1 MKNQRSG
8 RRRFKGISFT
18 TLVPAIGLSLV
29 LLIYWIQQPL
39 ILSDF
44 GLVSLCNQSVALAL
58 VAMAQTLV
66 VIVGGIDLSVGSLI
80 SLTTCFAATYMG
92 TSDSAALPVLVGTLL
107 VGVMAGALNGAL
119 VVFGRL
125 EPLIATL
132 GTSFV
137 FGGIALQIRPQPGGT
152 VPSWFAAMLT
162 GNFSFLP
169 YSLVLLLGTVALVWI
184 PLRKSRMGR
193 AIQAVGNNEHS
204 AYISGL
210 SPKRAKLFAY
220 ATAGLLTTVAGL
232 FITAQTTSGDPNVGD
247 VYTLNSIAAV
257 VLGGVSLRGG
267 RGRIAGPILSAFLL
281 STIVNA
287 LLAWGISALWQSLI
301 QGLVLLLVLAGVGLR
316 VQRSESWREF
326 LG

>member
-1 MKNQRSG
+1 MNSQRLAG
-8 RRRFKGISFT
+8 RFKGLPLT
-18 TLVPAIGLSLV
+18 TWAPAIGLALV
-29 LLIYWIQQPL
+29 LIFYWIQQPL

-44 GLVSLCNQSVALAL
+44 GLVSLSNQSVALAL

-92 TSDSAALPVLVGTLL
+92 TSASAAFPVLGATLL
-107 VGVMAGALNGAL
+107 LGILTGILNGTL
-119 VVFGRL
+119 VVFGRI

-137 FGGIALQIRPQPGGT
+137 FGGIALQIRPQPGGS
-152 VPSWFAAMLT
+152 VPSWFATMLT

-169 YSLVLLLGTVALVWI
+169 YSLVLLLATVGLVWI
-184 PLRKSRMGR
+184 PVRKSRIGR
-193 AIQAVGNNEHS
+193 AIQAVGNSEHS
-204 AYISGL
+204 AYLSGL
-210 SPKRAKLFAY
+210 NPRSAKMFAY
-220 ATAGLLTTVAGL
+220 ATAGLLTTIAGL

-267 RGRIAGPILSAFLL
+267 RGGIVGPILSAFLL
-281 STIVNA
+281 STIVSA

-316 VQRSESWREF
+316 VQRSESWRDF

>member
-1 MKNQRSG
+1 
-8 RRRFKGISFT
+8 
-18 TLVPAIGLSLV
+18 
-29 LLIYWIQQPL
+29 
-39 ILSDF
+39 
-44 GLVSLCNQSVALAL
+44 
-58 VAMAQTLV
+58 
-66 VIVGGIDLSVGSLI
+66 
-80 SLTTCFAATYMG
+80 
-92 TSDSAALPVLVGTLL
+92 
-107 VGVMAGALNGAL
+107 
-119 VVFGRL
+119 
-125 EPLIATL
+125 
-132 GTSFV
+132 
-137 FGGIALQIRPQPGGT
+137 
-152 VPSWFAAMLT
+152 MLT
-162 GNFSFLP
+162 GNYSFLP
-169 YSLVLLLGTVALVWI
+169 FSLVLLLTTLAVVWT
-184 PLRKSRMGR
+184 PLRKSRIGR

-210 SPKRAKLFAY
+210 NPKRAKLFAY

-281 STIVNA
+281 STIVSA

-326 LG
+326 FG

>member
-1 MKNQRSG
+1 MKNERSLTG
-8 RRRFKGISFT
+8 YFAMSFT
-18 TLVPAIGLSLV
+18 TVLPAIGFALV

-44 GLVSLCNQSVALAL
+44 GVVSLSNQSVALSLA
-58 VAMAQTLV
+58 AMAQTLV
-66 VIVGGIDLSVGSLI
+66 VLTGGIDLSVGSLI

-92 TSDSAALPVLVGTLL
+92 TSLPTTLPVILGTLL
-107 VGVMAGALNGAL
+107 LGVVAGTLNGL
-119 VVFGRL
+119 VVVFGRL

-152 VPSWFAAMLT
+152 VPGWFATTLT
-162 GNFSFLP
+162 GNLSFLP
-169 YSLVLLLGTVALVWI
+169 YSLVLLLATVCLVWV
-184 PLRKSRMGR
+184 PLRKSRIGR
-193 AIQAVGNNEHS
+193 AIQAVGDNEHS
-204 AYISGL
+204 AFISGL
-210 SPKRAKLFAY
+210 NPKKAKLVAY
-220 ATAGLLTTVAGL
+220 ATAGLLTAIAGL

-267 RGRIAGPILSAFLL
+267 RGNVAGPILSGFLL
-281 STIVNA
+281 STIVSA

-301 QGLVLLLVLAGVGLR
+301 QGLVLLLVLAGIGLQI
-316 VQRSESWREF
+316 QRSESWRQF

>member
-1 MKNQRSG
+1 MKNQRLG
-8 RRRFKGISFT
+8 RSFKGISFG
-18 TLVPAIGLSLV
+18 TLVPAIGLALV
-29 LLIYWIQQPL
+29 LLFYWIQQPL

-92 TSDSAALPVLVGTLL
+92 TSPGAPLPVLCGTLL
-107 VGVMAGALNGAL
+107 LGVLAGALNGAL

-137 FGGIALQIRPQPGGT
+137 FGGIALQIRPQPGGL
-152 VPSWFAAMLT
+152 VPPWFATMLT
-162 GNFSFLP
+162 GNYSFLP
-169 YSLVLLLGTVALVWI
+169 FSLALLLTTLAVVWT
-184 PLRKSRMGR
+184 PLRKSRIGR

-210 SPKRAKLFAY
+210 NPKRAKLFAY

-281 STIVNA
+281 STIVSA

-326 LG
+326 FG

>member
-1 MKNQRSG
+1 MKNQRAGHRYS
-8 RRRFKGISFT
+8 GISFA
-18 TLVPAIGLSLV
+18 TLLPAIGLALV

-44 GLVSLCNQSVALAL
+44 GLVSLSNQSVALAL
-58 VAMAQTLV
+58 AAMAQALV

-80 SLTTCFAATYMG
+80 SLTTCFAATYLG
-92 TSDSAALPVLVGTLL
+92 TSAATTLPVLSGTLL
-107 VGVMAGALNGAL
+107 LGFLAGTLNGAL

-137 FGGIALQIRPQPGGT
+137 FGGIALQIRPQPGGA
-152 VPSWFAAMLT
+152 VPPWFAAMLT

-169 YSLVLLLGTVALVWI
+169 YSLVLLLATVILVWI
-184 PLRKSRMGR
+184 PLRKSRTGR

-204 AYISGL
+204 AYLSGL
-210 SPKRAKLFAY
+210 NPKRAKLLAY
-220 ATAGLLTTVAGL
+220 ATAGLLTTIAGL

-281 STIVNA
+281 STIVSA

-301 QGLVLLLVLAGVGLR
+301 QGLVLLLVLAGLGFK
-316 VQRSESWREF
+316 VQQSESWREF

>member
-1 MKNQRSG
+1 MKNQRWG
-8 RRRFKGISFT
+8 RRYKGISFA
-18 TLVPAIGLSLV
+18 TLLPAVGLALV

-92 TSDSAALPVLVGTLL
+92 SSPGAPLPILCGTLL
-107 VGVMAGALNGAL
+107 IGVSAGALNGIL

-137 FGGIALQIRPQPGGT
+137 FGGIALQIRPQPGGS
-152 VPSWFAAMLT
+152 VPPWFATMLT

-169 YSLVLLLGTVALVWI
+169 YSLVLLLTTVVLIWT
-184 PLRKSRMGR
+184 PLRKSRIGR

-210 SPKRAKLFAY
+210 NPKRAKLFAY

-281 STIVNA
+281 STIVSA

>member
-1 MKNQRSG
+1 MKSQRSG
-8 RRRFKGISFT
+8 RRFKGISFA

-66 VIVGGIDLSVGSLI
+66 VMVGGIDLSVGSLI

-92 TSDSAALPVLVGTLL
+92 MSETAALPVLGGTLL
-107 VGVMAGALNGAL
+107 VGVLAGALNGVL

-162 GNFSFLP
+162 GNLSFLP
-169 YSLVLLLGTVALVWI
+169 YSLVLLLATVALVWT
-184 PLRKSRMGR
+184 PLRKSRIGR

-210 SPKRAKLFAY
+210 NPQRAKLFAY

>member
-1 MKNQRSG
+1 MKNQRWG
-8 RRRFKGISFT
+8 RRYKGISFA
-18 TLVPAIGLSLV
+18 TLVPAVGLALV

-92 TSDSAALPVLVGTLL
+92 SSPGAPLPILCGTLL
-107 VGVMAGALNGAL
+107 IGVAAGALNGAL

-132 GTSFV
+132 GSSFV
-137 FGGIALQIRPQPGGT
+137 FGGIALQIRPQPGGS
-152 VPSWFAAMLT
+152 VPPWFATMVT

-169 YSLVLLLGTVALVWI
+169 YSLVLLLATVVLIWT
-184 PLRKSRMGR
+184 PLRKSRIGR

-210 SPKRAKLFAY
+210 NPKRAKLFAY
-220 ATAGLLTTVAGL
+220 STAGLLTTVAGL

-281 STIVNA
+281 STIVSA

>member
-1 MKNQRSG
+1 MKIQRPA
-8 RRRFKGISFT
+8 RRFKGISFA
-18 TLVPAIGLSLV
+18 TLVPAIGLSVV

-92 TSDSAALPVLVGTLL
+92 TSDSATLPVLCGTLL
-107 VGVMAGALNGAL
+107 LGVIAGALNGAL

-137 FGGIALQIRPQPGGT
+137 FGGLALQIRPQPGGS
-152 VPSWFAAMLT
+152 VPSWFATMLT
-162 GNFSFLP
+162 GNSSFLP
-169 YSLVLLLGTVALVWI
+169 YSLVLLLATVALIWT
-184 PLRKSRMGR
+184 PLRKSRIGR

-210 SPKRAKLFAY
+210 NPKRAKLFAY

-326 LG
+326 FR